1 MTRFRIILW
10 LVLAGLVVLGL
21 AAGGVSLSL
30 GMIDQAIAFAW
41 PSLGAALAVALLIP
55 AAKSE

>member
-1 MTRFRIILW
+1 MTRFRISLW
-10 LVLAGLVVLGL
+10 LVFAALIALGL
-21 AAGGVSLSL
+21 AACGVSLSL

-55 AAKSE
+55 AAKNE

>member
-10 LVLAGLVVLGL
+10 VAFAGLIGLGL
-21 AAGGVSLSL
+21 AAGGFSLSL

-41 PSLGAALAVALLIP
+41 PSMGAAIAVALLIP
-55 AAKSE
+55 AAKTE

>member
-10 LVLAGLVVLGL
+10 LVFAGLIALGM
-21 AAGGVSLSL
+21 AACGVSLSL

-41 PSLGAALAVALLIP
+41 PSMGAAIAVALLIP
-55 AAKSE
+55 AAKAE

>member
-10 LVLAGLVVLGL
+10 LVFAGIIALGL
-21 AAGGVSLSL
+21 MAGGVSLSL

-41 PSLGAALAVALLIP
+41 PSMGAAIAVALLIP